1 MVRHA
6 VSKDQKIWTKVED
19 FNLYGYSNDFRDP
32 YVYYDSY
39 DACYYMLVTTNEGG
53 RGVIKRYSSTSL
65 DAVDDEWIDRGVF
78 FANDD
83 GTYNMEC
90 PSYVE
95 YNGYWYLAYS
105 EQGENRV
112 THYRYRTERNGEW
125 KKFERDSIDA
135 SGFYAGRLEKAG
147 DDLYAFA
154 WCATLTG
161 GAVGE
166 FDWGGNLVT
175 HQILQKSNGELCAVL
190 VSGVE
195 EAVNSEKE
203 YAFADGGEAGDVA
216 FDGSGFASRAVFEIP
231 EGIVRMSFDV
241 TVNGYGGNFGL
252 TFGLKKGL
260 NDRLGEAVVAF
271 DPAGNK
277 LTCYNDVSSIVRY
290 GDPLANVDFVYMQGK
305 TYSVDVLI
313 DGEVLTVYFDDTVAV
328 TARLVNME
336 DNYFA
341 FYSNGVNVKFGGI
354 SFYE

>member
-1 MVRHA
+1 M
-6 VSKDQKIWTKVED
+6 
-19 FNLYGYSNDFRDP
+19 
-32 YVYYDSY
+32 
-39 DACYYMLVTTNEGG
+39 
-53 RGVIKRYSSTSL
+53 
-65 DAVDDEWIDRGVF
+65 
-78 FANDD
+78 
-83 GTYNMEC
+83 
-90 PSYVE
+90 
-95 YNGYWYLAYS
+95 
-105 EQGENRV
+105 
-112 THYRYRTERNGEW
+112 
-125 KKFERDSIDA
+125 
-135 SGFYAGRLEKAG
+135 
-147 DDLYAFA
+147 
-154 WCATLTG
+154 
-161 GAVGE
+161 
-166 FDWGGNLVT
+166 
-175 HQILQKSNGELCAVL
+175 L

-328 TARLVNME
+328 TTRFVNME